1 MSPVIL
7 SQLHRTFRALSYPG
21 FRIYAAGQLLG
32 TLGFWLQTTAISW
45 LVLELSG
52 NSGTALGWTL
62 ALQFGPYLLFGLQ
75 GGKIADSFDKRR
87 VLLLCSLGSATV
99 TAGLAAVVLTGH
111 IELWMVYVGMAAF
124 GSVAVIEGPA
134 RQAFYSELVD
144 REALPNAV
152 GLGSAIFNMSRIAGP
167 ALAGVLIALTS
178 TGTVIVVC
186 AFIFLGPA
194 LSCAVLLRRS
204 LSNPVRRDAAA
215 GGIRDAL
222 RYAAARPDII
232 AVLIGSLLVSG
243 FTFNF
248 ALTLSMLART
258 EFETGADSYGLLLT
272 ALAVGAL
279 AGSLASGRRSTRP
292 SLNTMLASSTLLGV
306 GTLFVGFAP
315 TLWSAMLLLAPTG
328 FAMVYYAQ
336 AANQR
341 VQMGVRADFRGRVL
355 SLYMLVFLGST
366 AIFAPIVGV
375 FMEVYGARAGLW
387 LGGIVGIAT
396 PLALALAKRAQVKRR
411 AALGA
416 NAEPAV
422 AAALTSEAASA

>member
-1 MSPVIL
+1 MSPVL
-7 SQLHRTFRALSYPG
+7 LGQLRHTFRALAYPA
-21 FRIYAAGQLLG
+21 FRVYASGQLVG
-32 TLGFWLQTTAISW
+32 TLAFWLQTTAVSW

-62 ALQFGPYLLFGLQ
+62 ALQFGPYLLFGLH

-99 TAGLAAVVLTGH
+99 TACLGAVVLTGH

-124 GSVAVIEGPA
+124 GSVSVIEGPA
-134 RQAFYSELVD
+134 RQAFYSEIVD
-144 REALPNAV
+144 LEALPNAV
-152 GLGSAIFNMSRIAGP
+152 GLGSAIFNTSRIAGP
-167 ALAGVLIALTS
+167 ALAGVLIAVTS
-178 TGTVIVVC
+178 TGTVIITC
-186 AFIFLGPA
+186 AVLALGPA
-194 LSCAVLLRRS
+194 VACAVLLRRS
-204 LSNPVRRDAAA
+204 LSNPVRRREDA
-215 GGIRDAL
+215 GGIREAL

-232 AVLIGSLLVSG
+232 AVLVVSLLVSG

-279 AGSLASGRRSTRP
+279 AGSLASGRRSGRP
-292 SLNTMLASSTLLGV
+292 TLNTMLLSSGLLGV
-306 GTLFVGFAP
+306 GTLLVGFAP
-315 TLWSAMLLLAPTG
+315 TLWASMLLLAPTG

-341 VQMGVRADFRGRVL
+341 VQMGVRPDYRGRVL

-366 AIFAPIVGV
+366 AVFAPVVGWV
-375 FMEVYGARAGLW
+375 MEEFGARSGLW
-387 LGGIVGIAT
+387 LGGIVAIVT
-396 PLALALAKRAQVKRR
+396 PVAVMLAKRSQMRR
-411 AALGA
+411 RTTVITGKAM
-416 NAEPAV
+416 P
-422 AAALTSEAASA
+422 

>member
-1 MSPVIL
+1 MSPVII
-7 SQLHRTFRALSYPG
+7 SQLHRTFRALAYPG
-21 FRIYAAGQLLG
+21 FRVYAAGQLVG
-32 TLGFWLQTTAISW
+32 TLAFWLQTTAISW

-52 NSGTALGWTL
+52 NSGTALGWSL

-75 GGKIADSFDKRR
+75 GGKIADGFDKRR
-87 VLLLCSLGSATV
+87 ILLLCSLGSATV
-99 TAGLAAVVLTGH
+99 TAGLATVALTGH
-111 IELWMVYVGMAAF
+111 IELWMVYVGMFAF
-124 GSVAVIEGPA
+124 GSVAVVEGPA

-152 GLGSAIFNMSRIAGP
+152 SLGSAIFNTSRIAGP

-178 TGTVIVVC
+178 TGAVIAVC
-186 AFIFLGPA
+186 AVVFLGPA

-204 LSNPVRRDAAA
+204 MSNPVPRSA
-215 GGIRDAL
+215 GGNGIRDAL
-222 RYAAARPDII
+222 RYTAARPDLL
-232 AVLIGSLLVSG
+232 AVLVVSLLVSG

-258 EFETGADSYGLLLT
+258 EFDTGADSYGLLLT

-279 AGSLASGRRSTRP
+279 AGSLASGRRSGRP
-292 SLNTMLASSTLLGV
+292 SLATMLTASALLGV
-306 GTLFVGFAP
+306 GTMIVGFSP
-315 TLWSAMLLLAPTG
+315 SLWSAMALLAPTG

-341 VQMGVRADFRGRVL
+341 IQMGVRSDYRGRVL

-366 AIFAPIVGV
+366 AVFAPIVGW

-387 LGGIVGIAT
+387 LGGLIAIVT
-396 PLALALAKRAQVKRR
+396 PAAVALAKRAQIKRR
-411 AALGA
+411 A
-416 NAEPAV
+416 E
-422 AAALTSEAASA
+422 ALTGKAMP

>member
-134 RQAFYSELVD
+134 RQAFYSEMVD

-178 TGTVIVVC
+178 TGTVIVMC

-194 LSCAVLLRRS
+194 LACAVLLRRS

-232 AVLIGSLLVSG
+232 AVLIVSLLVSG

>member
-1 MSPVIL
+1 MSPVIA
-7 SQLHRTFRALSYPG
+7 SQLQRTFRALAYPG
-21 FRIYAAGQLLG
+21 FRVYAAGQLVG
-32 TLGFWLQTTAISW
+32 TLAFWLQTTAVSW

-75 GGKIADSFDKRR
+75 GGKIADGFDKRR
-87 VLLLCSLGSATV
+87 ILLLCSLGSATV
-99 TAGLAAVVLTGH
+99 TATLGAVVLTGH
-111 IELWMVYVGMAAF
+111 IELWMVYLGMFAF

-144 REALPNAV
+144 LEALPNAV
-152 GLGSAIFNMSRIAGP
+152 GLGSAIFNTSRIAGP

-178 TGTVIVVC
+178 TGAVIISC
-186 AFIFLGPA
+186 AAVFLGPA
-194 LSCAVLLRRS
+194 LACAVLLRRR
-204 LSNPVRRDAAA
+204 LTNPVRRAADA
-215 GGIRDAL
+215 GGIREAL
-222 RYAAARPDII
+222 RYTAARPDII
-232 AVLIGSLLVSG
+232 AVLVVSLLVSG

-279 AGSLASGRRSTRP
+279 AGSLASGRRSGRP
-292 SLNTMLASSTLLGV
+292 GLNTMLVASGLLGV
-306 GTLFVGFAP
+306 GTLLVGLAP
-315 TLWSAMLLLAPTG
+315 TLWGAMLLLAPTG

-341 VQMGVRADFRGRVL
+341 VQMGVRADYRGRVL

-366 AIFAPIVGV
+366 AVFAPIVGW
-375 FMEVYGARAGLW
+375 FMELYGARAGLW
-387 LGGIVGIAT
+387 LGGLVAIAT
-396 PLALALAKRAQVKRR
+396 PVAVAFAKRAQLRR
-411 AALGA
+411 RT
-416 NAEPAV
+416 AV
-422 AAALTSEAASA
+422 LTGKAMP